1 MVVVNKLTA
10 DVTYRF
16 AKGDIVMSK
25 FSTLTDT
32 ELVNVLGGKKKKGIT
47 FLLATNNCLLKTD
60 SSIPKR

>member
-1 MVVVNKLTA
+1 
-10 DVTYRF
+10 
-16 AKGDIVMSK
+16 MSK